1 MARLDNDTRLRP
13 RLGRTRS
20 RDHRSVLA
28 ATQIKR
34 AISRAG
40 ALARA
45 TGGPPP
51 TGARHLADLPA
62 KRGRGAAFV
71 RGRAASPRGWSQA
84 RPGARRVVVKAR
96 YVKMRAGSRAAAV
109 HLRYLQRDGVTREA
123 SPGQLYSA
131 TADRADGRA
140 FLDRSE
146 GDPRQFRLIVA
157 VEDGAEL
164 SDLRAFTRDLMRQV
178 ERDLG
183 TGLDWVAVDHF
194 NTTHPHTHIVIR
206 GIDEAGENLVI
217 AGAYLAHGIRERASE
232 LVTIELGPESTMERQ
247 AKLVREIDQ
256 ERLTRIDRALLRE
269 VGDAAGGVIHLHA
282 AVGEPRSAFDRQLRI
297 GRLQALERL
306 GLAEEIAT
314 GRWRMVPGMEETLRA
329 LGERGDIIKTMHQAL
344 TRRGAERGAEQFA
357 IHDLR
362 EPLAAP
368 ITGRLLG
375 RGLGGD
381 ELGDRVHLIV
391 DGLDGRVH
399 YVEVPAA
406 GADAANTPIG
416 AIVELG
422 AERGAPRAADRN
434 IADLAHQ
441 NAGVYRPADHLAT
454 ARADPGIA
462 DPDAYV
468 EAHVRR
474 LEALRRAGVVQRLD
488 ANHWRI
494 PADLEQRAAR
504 HDTGRSQTPGLRVL
518 SALDLEA
525 QVRSDG
531 ATWLDRQLVA
541 RDPVPVAHSGFG
553 LDVEAALEDRRQH
566 HLTHGDARRDADGG
580 VRYRRDLLATLER
593 RELARAGGELAAT
606 RAVPFRMPAPGET
619 IRGTYREVV
628 HFASG
633 RYALVENAQEF
644 TLVPWRPVI
653 ERSLGREVVGLVTDG
668 GISWQIGRDRGL
680 GV

>member
-1 MARLDNDTRLRP
+1 M
-13 RLGRTRS
+13 
-20 RDHRSVLA
+20 
-28 ATQIKR
+28 
-34 AISRAG
+34 
-40 ALARA
+40 
-45 TGGPPP
+45 
-51 TGARHLADLPA
+51 
-62 KRGRGAAFV
+62 
-71 RGRAASPRGWSQA
+71 
-84 RPGARRVVVKAR
+84 
-96 YVKMRAGSRAAAV
+96 
-109 HLRYLQRDGVTREA
+109 HLRYLQRDGVTREG

-131 TADRADGRA
+131 TADRAEGRA

-157 VEDGAEL
+157 AEDGAAL

-194 NTTHPHTHIVIR
+194 NTAHPHTHIVIR
-206 GIDEAGENLVI
+206 GVDEAEENLVI

-232 LVTIELGPESTMERQ
+232 LITIELGPESAKERQ

-269 VGDAAGGVIHLHA
+269 AGDAAAGVIDLRA
-282 AVGEPRSAFDRQLRI
+282 AAGEPRSDFDWQLRI
-297 GRLQALERL
+297 GRLQVLERL

-314 GRWRMVPGMEETLRA
+314 GRWRLASGMEETLRA
-329 LGERGDIIKTMHQAL
+329 LGERGDIIKTMHHAL
-344 TRRGAERGAEQFA
+344 TRHGAERGAEQFA

-362 EPLAAP
+362 EPLVAP

-406 GADAANTPIG
+406 GGGAASAPTG

-422 AERGAPRAADRN
+422 AERGGPRAADRN
-434 IADLAHQ
+434 IGHLSHA

-462 DPDAYV
+462 DPEAYV

-488 ANHWRI
+488 ADHWRV
-494 PADLEQRAAR
+494 PPDLEQLAAR
-504 HDTGRSQTPGLRVL
+504 HDTGCSPTPSLRVL

-525 QVRSDG
+525 QIRSDG

-541 RDPVPVAHSGFG
+541 RDPVQVAQGGFG
-553 LDVEAALEDRRQH
+553 LEAEAALEHRRQH
-566 HLTHGDARRDADGG
+566 HLTHGDARQDADGG
-580 VRYRRDLLATLER
+580 VRYRRNLLATLER
-593 RELARAGGELAAT
+593 RELERAGGELAAT
-606 RAVPFRMPAPGET
+606 RGVPFRMPAPGDA
-619 IRGTYREVV
+619 IRGTYREAVQL
-628 HFASG
+628 ASG

-653 ERSLGREVVGLVTDG
+653 ERSLGREVVGLVTEG
-668 GISWQIGRDRGL
+668 GISWQIGRNRGL
-680 GV
+680 GI

>member
-1 MARLDNDTRLRP
+1 M
-13 RLGRTRS
+13 
-20 RDHRSVLA
+20 LA

-40 ALARA
+40 ALARV

-62 KRGRGAAFV
+62 KRGRGAAFA

-84 RPGARRVVVKAR
+84 RHGARRVVVKAR

-109 HLRYLQRDGVTREA
+109 HLRYLQRDGVTREG
-123 SPGQLYSA
+123 SPGELYSA

-140 FLDRSE
+140 FLDRSG

-157 VEDGAEL
+157 AEDGAEL

-194 NTTHPHTHIVIR
+194 NTAHPHTHIVIR
-206 GIDEAGENLVI
+206 GVDEAGENLVI

-247 AKLVREIDQ
+247 AKLPREIDQ
-256 ERLTRIDRALLRE
+256 ERLTRIDQALLRE
-269 VGDAAGGVIHLHA
+269 AGEAVGGVIDLRT
-282 AVGEPRSAFDRQLRI
+282 AVGEPCSDFDWQLRI

-314 GRWRMVPGMEETLRA
+314 GRWRLVPGMEETLRA
-329 LGERGDIIKTMHQAL
+329 LGERGDIIKTMHRAL
-344 TRRGAERGAEQFA
+344 TRHRAERGAEQFA
-357 IHDLR
+357 IHDIR
-362 EPLAAP
+362 EPLAPP

-381 ELGDRVHLIV
+381 ELGDRVHLVV
-391 DGLDGRVH
+391 DGLDGQVH
-399 YVEVPAA
+399 YVELPAA
-406 GADAANTPIG
+406 SADVAHMPIG

-422 AERGAPRAADRN
+422 AERGATRAADRN

-441 NAGVYRPADHLAT
+441 TAGIYRPADHLAT
-454 ARADPGIA
+454 ALADLGIA

-488 ANHWRI
+488 ADHWRI

-504 HDTGRSQTPGLRVL
+504 HDTDRSQMASLRVL
-518 SALDLEA
+518 SALDLEG
-525 QVRSDG
+525 QITSDG
-531 ATWLDRQLVA
+531 ATWLDRQLLA
-541 RDPVPVAHSGFG
+541 RDPAPVAHNGFG
-553 LDVEAALEDRRQH
+553 LDVEAALEHRRQH
-566 HLTHGDARRDADGG
+566 HLTHRDALQVADGD

-593 RELARAGGELAAT
+593 RELARAGGELAAM
-606 RAVPFRMPAPGET
+606 RAVPFRLPAPGDT
-619 IRGTYREVV
+619 IRGTYREAVQL
-628 HFASG
+628 ASG

-653 ERSLGREVVGLVTDG
+653 ERSLGREVVGLVTHG

-680 GV
+680 GI

>member
-1 MARLDNDTRLRP
+1 M
-13 RLGRTRS
+13 
-20 RDHRSVLA
+20 LA

-40 ALARA
+40 APARPSVA
-45 TGGPPP
+45 TPPV
-51 TGARHLADLPA
+51 GARSLADLPA
-62 KRGRGAAFV
+62 KRGRGAAFA

-84 RPGARRVVVKAR
+84 QPGARRVVVKAR

-109 HLRYLQRDGVTREA
+109 HLRYLQRDGVTRDG

-131 TADRADGRA
+131 TADRADGST
-140 FLDRSE
+140 FLDRSG
-146 GDPRQFRLIVA
+146 GDPRQFRLIVVA
-157 VEDGAEL
+157 EDGAEL

-183 TGLDWVAVDHF
+183 SGLDWVAVDHF
-194 NTTHPHTHIVIR
+194 NTAHPHTHIIVR
-206 GIDEAGENLVI
+206 GVDEAGESLVI

-232 LVTIELGPESTMERQ
+232 LVTIELGPESAKERQ

-269 VGDAAGGVIHLHA
+269 AGEAAGGVIDLRTA
-282 AVGEPRSAFDRQLRI
+282 AGEPRSPFDRQLRI

-314 GRWRMVPGMEETLRA
+314 GRWRLVPGMEETLRA
-329 LGERGDIIKTMHQAL
+329 LGERGDIIKTMHRAL
-344 TRRGAERGAEQFA
+344 TRHGAERGAEQFA
-357 IHDLR
+357 IHDRR

-368 ITGRLLG
+368 TTGRLLA

-399 YVEVPAA
+399 YVELPAA
-406 GADAANTPIG
+406 GADTANTRIG
-416 AIVELG
+416 AIVALG

-434 IADLAHQ
+434 IADLAHR
-441 NAGVYRPADHLAT
+441 NAGIYRPADHLAT
-454 ARADPGIA
+454 ARADPGIG
-462 DPDAYV
+462 DPEAFI

-488 ANHWRI
+488 ADHWRV
-494 PADLEQRAAR
+494 PPDLEQRAAR
-504 HDTGRSQTPGLRVL
+504 HDTGHGQVASLRVL
-518 SALDLEA
+518 STLDLEA
-525 QVRSDG
+525 QIRSDG

-541 RDPVPVAHSGFG
+541 RDPVQIAQGGFG
-553 LDVEAALEDRRQH
+553 LEVAVALERRRQH
-566 HLTHGDARRDADGG
+566 HLSHGDARRGADGG
-580 VRYRRDLLATLER
+580 VQYHRDLLATLER
-593 RELARAGGELAAT
+593 RELARAGDELATT
-606 RAVPFRMPAPGET
+606 RAMPFRMPAPGDT
-619 IRGTYREVV
+619 IRGTYREAIQL
-628 HFASG
+628 ASG

-653 ERSLGREVVGLVTDG
+653 ERSLGREVVGLVTDS

>member
-1 MARLDNDTRLRP
+1 
-13 RLGRTRS
+13 
-20 RDHRSVLA
+20 
-28 ATQIKR
+28 
-34 AISRAG
+34 
-40 ALARA
+40 
-45 TGGPPP
+45 
-51 TGARHLADLPA
+51 
-62 KRGRGAAFV
+62 
-71 RGRAASPRGWSQA
+71 
-84 RPGARRVVVKAR
+84 
-96 YVKMRAGSRAAAV
+96 MRAGSRAAAV
-109 HLRYLQRDGVTREA
+109 HLRYLQRDGVTRDG

-131 TADRADGRA
+131 MADRADGRA

-157 VEDGAEL
+157 AEDGAEM

-194 NTTHPHTHIVIR
+194 NTAHPHSHIVIR
-206 GIDEAGENLVI
+206 GVDETGENLVI

-232 LVTIELGPESTMERQ
+232 LVTIELGPETTMERQ

-269 VGDAAGGVIHLHA
+269 AGEAAGGVIDLRT
-282 AVGEPRSAFDRQLRI
+282 AVGEPLPNFDRQLRI

-306 GLAEEIAT
+306 GLAEQIAT
-314 GRWRMVPGMEETLRA
+314 GRWRLVPGMEETLRA
-329 LGERGDIIKTMHQAL
+329 LGERGDIIKTMHRAL
-344 TRRGAERGAEQFA
+344 THQGVERGAEQFA

-362 EPLAAP
+362 EPLATP

-434 IADLAHQ
+434 ITDLAHQ

-504 HDTGRSQTPGLRVL
+504 HDTGRGQTPGLRVL

-580 VRYRRDLLATLER
+580 VRYHRDLLATLAR

-619 IRGTYREVV
+619 IRGTHREAVQL
-628 HFASG
+628 ASG

>member
-1 MARLDNDTRLRP
+1 M
-13 RLGRTRS
+13 
-20 RDHRSVLA
+20 
-28 ATQIKR
+28 
-34 AISRAG
+34 
-40 ALARA
+40 
-45 TGGPPP
+45 
-51 TGARHLADLPA
+51 
-62 KRGRGAAFV
+62 
-71 RGRAASPRGWSQA
+71 
-84 RPGARRVVVKAR
+84 VKAR
-96 YVKMRAGSRAAAV
+96 YVKMRASSRAAAV
-109 HLRYLQRDGVTREA
+109 HLRYLQRDGVTRDG

-157 VEDGAEL
+157 AEDGAEL

-194 NTTHPHTHIVIR
+194 NTAHPHTHIVIR
-206 GIDEAGENLVI
+206 GVDDAGENLVI

-232 LVTIELGPESTMERQ
+232 LVTIELGPESTTERQ
-247 AKLVREIDQ
+247 AKLAREVDQ
-256 ERLTRIDRALLRE
+256 ERLTRIYRALLRE
-269 VGDAAGGVIHLHA
+269 AGEAVGGVIDLRT
-282 AVGEPRSAFDRQLRI
+282 AVGEPRSGFDRQLRI

-314 GRWRMVPGMEETLRA
+314 GRWRLVPGMEETLRA
-329 LGERGDIIKTMHQAL
+329 LGERGDIIKTMHRAL
-344 TRRGAERGAEQFA
+344 SCHGTERGAEQFA

-399 YVEVPAA
+399 YVELPAA

-416 AIVELG
+416 AIVALG

-434 IADLAHQ
+434 IADVAHR
-441 NAGVYRPADHLAT
+441 NAGIYRPADYLAT

-462 DPDAYV
+462 DPEAYV
-468 EAHVRR
+468 AAHVRR
-474 LEALRRAGVVQRLD
+474 LEALRRTGMVQRLD
-488 ANHWRI
+488 ADHWRV
-494 PADLEQRAAR
+494 PPDLEQRAAR
-504 HDTGRSQTPGLRVL
+504 HDTGRGQTPSVRVL
-518 SALDLEA
+518 SVLDLEA
-525 QVRSDG
+525 QIRSDG
-531 ATWLDRQLVA
+531 ATWLDRQLLA
-541 RDPVPVAHSGFG
+541 RDPVTVVRSGFG
-553 LDVEAALEDRRQH
+553 LEAEAALEHRRQH
-566 HLTHGDARRDADGG
+566 HLSHGDARRGADGG
-580 VRYRRDLLATLER
+580 LRYHRDLLGTLER
-593 RELARAGGELAAT
+593 RELAHAGGELAAT
-606 RAVPFRMPAPGET
+606 RAVPFRMPVPGET
-619 IRGTYREVV
+619 IRGTYREAVQL
-628 HFASG
+628 ASG

-644 TLVPWRPVI
+644 TLAPWRPVI

-680 GV
+680 GI

>member
-1 MARLDNDTRLRP
+1 M
-13 RLGRTRS
+13 
-20 RDHRSVLA
+20 
-28 ATQIKR
+28 
-34 AISRAG
+34 
-40 ALARA
+40 
-45 TGGPPP
+45 
-51 TGARHLADLPA
+51 
-62 KRGRGAAFV
+62 
-71 RGRAASPRGWSQA
+71 
-84 RPGARRVVVKAR
+84 VKAR

-109 HLRYLQRDGVTREA
+109 HLRYLQRDGVTREG

-131 TADRADGRA
+131 AADRADGRA

-157 VEDGAEL
+157 AEDGAEM

-183 TGLDWVAVDHF
+183 TALDWVAVDHF
-194 NTTHPHTHIVIR
+194 NTAHPHTHIVIR
-206 GIDEAGENLVI
+206 GVDEAGESLVI

-232 LVTIELGPESTMERQ
+232 LVTVELGPESTMERQ
-247 AKLVREIDQ
+247 AKLAREIDQ

-269 VGDAAGGVIHLHA
+269 AGEAVGGVIDLRT
-282 AVGEPRSAFDRQLRI
+282 AVGEPRSDFDWQLRI

-306 GLAEEIAT
+306 GLTEEIAA
-314 GRWRMVPGMEETLRA
+314 GRWRLVPGMEETLRA
-329 LGERGDIIKTMHQAL
+329 LGERGDIIKTMHHAL
-344 TRRGAERGAEQFA
+344 TRHGAERGAGQFA

-399 YVEVPAA
+399 YVELPTA

-422 AERGAPRAADRN
+422 AERGALRAADRN
-434 IADLAHQ
+434 IADLAHE
-441 NAGVYRPADHLAT
+441 NAGMYRPADHLAV
-454 ARADPGIA
+454 ARADSGIA
-462 DPDAYV
+462 DPEAYV

-488 ANHWRI
+488 ADHWRV
-494 PADLEQRAAR
+494 PADLDQRAGR
-504 HDTGRSQTPGLRVL
+504 HDTSRSQTPSLRVL
-518 SALDLEA
+518 SVLDLEA
-525 QVRSDG
+525 QIRSDG

-541 RDPVPVAHSGFG
+541 RDPVQVAQGGFG
-553 LDVEAALEDRRQH
+553 LEVVVALERRRQH
-566 HLTHGDARRDADGG
+566 HLSHGDARRGAEGG
-580 VRYRRDLLATLER
+580 VRYHRDLLATLER

-619 IRGTYREVV
+619 IRGTYREAVQ
-628 HFASG
+628 FASG

>member
-1 MARLDNDTRLRP
+1 M
-13 RLGRTRS
+13 
-20 RDHRSVLA
+20 LA

-34 AISRAG
+34 VISRAG
-40 ALARA
+40 ALARV
-45 TGGPPP
+45 TSGPPP

-62 KRGRGAAFV
+62 KRSRGAAFA
-71 RGRAASPRGWSQA
+71 RGRAASQQDWSQA
-84 RPGARRVVVKAR
+84 QPGARRVVVKAR
-96 YVKMRAGSRAAAV
+96 YVPMRAGSRAAAV
-109 HLRYLQRDGVTREA
+109 HLRYLQRDGVTREG

-131 TADRADGRA
+131 TADRADGST
-140 FLDRSE
+140 FLDRSG

-157 VEDGAEL
+157 AEDGGEL

-183 TGLDWVAVDHF
+183 TSLDWVAVDHF
-194 NTTHPHTHIVIR
+194 NTAHPHTHIVIR
-206 GIDEAGENLVI
+206 GVDEAGENLVI
-217 AGAYLAHGIRERASE
+217 AGAYLAHGIRERVSE
-232 LVTIELGPESTMERQ
+232 LATIELGPESAVERR
-247 AKLVREIDQ
+247 AKLVCEIDQ

-269 VGDAAGGVIHLHA
+269 AGEAAGGVIDLRA
-282 AVGEPRSAFDRQLRI
+282 AAGEPRSDVDRQLRI

-314 GRWRMVPGMEETLRA
+314 GRWHLVPGMEQTLRD
-329 LGERGDIIKTMHQAL
+329 LGERGDIIKTMHRAL
-344 TRRGAERGAEQFA
+344 TRHGAERGIEQFA
-357 IHDLR
+357 VHDLR

-375 RGLGGD
+375 HGLGGD

-399 YVEVPAA
+399 YVELPAA
-406 GADAANTPIG
+406 GTDIAHTSIG
-416 AIVELG
+416 AIVELA

-434 IADLAHQ
+434 IVDLAHQ
-441 NAGVYRPADHLAT
+441 NDGIYRPVDHLAT

-474 LEALRRAGVVQRLD
+474 LEALRRTGMVQRLD
-488 ANHWRI
+488 ADHWRI

-504 HDTGRSQTPGLRVL
+504 HDTGRSQMPSLRVL

-525 QVRSDG
+525 QIRSDG
-531 ATWLDRQLVA
+531 ATWLDRQLVV
-541 RDPVPVAHSGFG
+541 RDPVQVAQGGFG
-553 LDVEAALEDRRQH
+553 LEVEVALKRRRQH
-566 HLTHGDARRDADGG
+566 HLTHGDARREADGG

-606 RAVPFRMPAPGET
+606 PAVPFRMPAPGET
-619 IRGTYREVV
+619 IRGTYREAVQL
-628 HFASG
+628 ASG
-633 RYALVENAQEF
+633 RYALVESAKDF

-653 ERSLGREVVGLVTDG
+653 ERSLGREVLGLVTDG
-668 GISWQIGRDRGL
+668 GISWQIGRDRGVSL
-680 GV
+680 

>member
-1 MARLDNDTRLRP
+1 
-13 RLGRTRS
+13 
-20 RDHRSVLA
+20 VLA

-40 ALARA
+40 AIARSSVA
-45 TGGPPP
+45 APPV
-51 TGARHLADLPA
+51 GARSLADLPA
-62 KRGRGAAFV
+62 KRGRGAAFA

-84 RPGARRVVVKAR
+84 QPGARRVVVKAR

-109 HLRYLQRDGVTREA
+109 HLRYLQRDGVTREG

-131 TADRADGRA
+131 TADRADGST
-140 FLDRSE
+140 FLDRSA

-157 VEDGAEL
+157 AEDGAEL

-194 NTTHPHTHIVIR
+194 NTAHSHTHIVIR
-206 GIDEAGENLVI
+206 GVDEAGENLVI

-247 AKLVREIDQ
+247 AKLLREIDQ

-269 VGDAAGGVIHLHA
+269 AGEAMGGVIDLRTA
-282 AVGEPRSAFDRQLRI
+282 AGEPGSDFDRQLRI

-306 GLAEEIAT
+306 ELAEEIAT
-314 GRWRMVPGMEETLRA
+314 GRWHLVPGMEQTLRT
-329 LGERGDIIKTMHQAL
+329 LGERGDIIKTMHHAL
-344 TRRGAERGAEQFA
+344 TRHGAERGAEQFA

-375 RGLGGD
+375 RGLGGG

-399 YVEVPAA
+399 YVERPAA
-406 GADAANTPIG
+406 GADAASTPIG
-416 AIVELG
+416 AIVEIA

-434 IADLAHQ
+434 IAELAHR
-441 NAGVYRPADHLAT
+441 NDGIYRPADHLAT
-454 ARADPGIA
+454 ARADLGIA
-462 DPDAYV
+462 DPEAYV

-474 LEALRRAGVVQRLD
+474 LEALRRAGMVQRLD
-488 ANHWRI
+488 ADHWRI
-494 PADLEQRAAR
+494 PADFEQRAAR
-504 HDTGRSQTPGLRVL
+504 HDTGRNQTPSLRVL

-525 QVRSDG
+525 QIRSDG
-531 ATWLDRQLVA
+531 ATWLDRRLLA
-541 RDPVPVAHSGFG
+541 RDPVPIAQSGFG
-553 LDVEAALEDRRQH
+553 LAVEAALERRRQH
-566 HLTHGDARRDADGG
+566 HLTQGDARRDADGG

-606 RAVPFRMPAPGET
+606 RGVPFRMPAPGET
-619 IRGTYREVV
+619 LRGTYREAIQL
-628 HFASG
+628 ASG

-653 ERSLGREVVGLVTDG
+653 ERNLGREVVGLVTDG

-680 GV
+680 GI

>member
-1 MARLDNDTRLRP
+1 
-13 RLGRTRS
+13 
-20 RDHRSVLA
+20 
-28 ATQIKR
+28 
-34 AISRAG
+34 
-40 ALARA
+40 
-45 TGGPPP
+45 
-51 TGARHLADLPA
+51 
-62 KRGRGAAFV
+62 
-71 RGRAASPRGWSQA
+71 
-84 RPGARRVVVKAR
+84 
-96 YVKMRAGSRAAAV
+96 MRAGSRAAAV
-109 HLRYLQRDGVTREA
+109 HLRYLQRDGVTREG
-123 SPGQLYSA
+123 SPGELYSA
-131 TADRADGRA
+131 TADRADGRV

-157 VEDGAEL
+157 AEDGAEL

-194 NTTHPHTHIVIR
+194 NTAHRHTHIVIR
-206 GIDEAGENLVI
+206 GVDEAGENLVI

-269 VGDAAGGVIHLHA
+269 ADDAAGGVIDLHA
-282 AVGEPRSAFDRQLRI
+282 AAGEPLPNFDRQLRI

-306 GLAEEIAT
+306 GLAEEIAA
-314 GRWRMVPGMEETLRA
+314 GRWRLVPGMEQTLRA
-329 LGERGDIIKTMHQAL
+329 LGERGDIIKTMHHAL
-344 TRRGAERGAEQFA
+344 TRHGAERGAEQFA
-357 IHDLR
+357 IHDPR

-391 DGLDGRVH
+391 DGTDGWVH

-406 GADAANTPIG
+406 AAVTANTPIG
-416 AIVELG
+416 AIVELA
-422 AERGAPRAADRN
+422 AERGAPGAADRN

-441 NAGVYRPADHLAT
+441 TAGIYRPADHLAT

-462 DPDAYV
+462 DPEAYV

-488 ANHWRI
+488 ADHWRI
-494 PADLEQRAAR
+494 PAGLEQRAAR
-504 HDTGRSQTPGLRVL
+504 QDTGRSQTPSLRVL

-525 QVRSDG
+525 QIRSDG
-531 ATWLDRQLVA
+531 ATWLDRQLLA
-541 RDPVPVAHSGFG
+541 RDPAPVTKGGFG
-553 LDVEAALEDRRQH
+553 LAVEAALEHRRQH
-566 HLTHGDARRDADGG
+566 HLAHGDARRDADGG
-580 VRYRRDLLATLER
+580 VHYRRDLLATLER

-606 RAVPFRMPAPGET
+606 HAVPFRMPAPGDT
-619 IRGTYREVV
+619 IRGTYREAVRL
-628 HFASG
+628 ASG
-633 RYALVENAQEF
+633 RYALVENVQEF

-680 GV
+680 GI

>member
-1 MARLDNDTRLRP
+1 
-13 RLGRTRS
+13 
-20 RDHRSVLA
+20 
-28 ATQIKR
+28 
-34 AISRAG
+34 
-40 ALARA
+40 
-45 TGGPPP
+45 
-51 TGARHLADLPA
+51 
-62 KRGRGAAFV
+62 
-71 RGRAASPRGWSQA
+71 
-84 RPGARRVVVKAR
+84 
-96 YVKMRAGSRAAAV
+96 MRAGSRAAAV
-109 HLRYLQRDGVTREA
+109 HLRYLQRDGVTREG
-123 SPGQLYSA
+123 SPGELYSA

-157 VEDGAEL
+157 AEDGAEL
-164 SDLRAFTRDLMRQV
+164 SDLRAFTRDLMRQI

-194 NTTHPHTHIVIR
+194 NTAHPHSHIVIR
-206 GIDEAGENLVI
+206 GVDEAGENLVI

-269 VGDAAGGVIHLHA
+269 ARDAAGGVIDLRA
-282 AVGEPRSAFDRQLRI
+282 ATGEPRSDFDWQLRI
-297 GRLQALERL
+297 GRLQVLERL

-314 GRWRMVPGMEETLRA
+314 GRWRLVLGMEKTLRA
-329 LGERGDIIKTMHQAL
+329 LGERGDIIKTMHHAL
-344 TRRGAERGAEQFA
+344 TRHGAERGAEQFA

-362 EPLAAP
+362 ESLAAP
-368 ITGRLLG
+368 ITGRLLE
-375 RGLGGD
+375 RGLAGD

-399 YVEVPAA
+399 YVELPAA
-406 GADAANTPIG
+406 GADAARTPIG
-416 AIVELG
+416 AIVEVSP
-422 AERGAPRAADRN
+422 ERGALRAADRN

-441 NAGVYRPADHLAT
+441 NDGIYRPADHLAT

-462 DPDAYV
+462 DSEAYV

-488 ANHWRI
+488 ADHWRI
-494 PADLEQRAAR
+494 PADLEQLAAR
-504 HDTGRSQTPGLRVL
+504 HDTGRSQMPSLRVL

-525 QVRSDG
+525 QIRSDG
-531 ATWLDRQLVA
+531 ATWLDRQLLA
-541 RDPVPVAHSGFG
+541 RDPVTVVQSGFG
-553 LDVEAALEDRRQH
+553 LAVEAALEHRRQH
-566 HLTHGDARRDADGG
+566 HLTHGDAHRNADGG

-593 RELARAGGELAAT
+593 REIARAGGELAAT
-606 RAVPFRMPAPGET
+606 RAVPFRMPAPGEA
-619 IRGTYREVV
+619 IRGFYREAVQL
-628 HFASG
+628 ASG

-653 ERSLGREVVGLVTDG
+653 ERNLGREVVGLVTDG
-668 GISWQIGRDRGL
+668 GISWQLGRGRGL
-680 GV
+680 DV

>member
-1 MARLDNDTRLRP
+1 M
-13 RLGRTRS
+13 
-20 RDHRSVLA
+20 
-28 ATQIKR
+28 
-34 AISRAG
+34 
-40 ALARA
+40 
-45 TGGPPP
+45 
-51 TGARHLADLPA
+51 
-62 KRGRGAAFV
+62 
-71 RGRAASPRGWSQA
+71 
-84 RPGARRVVVKAR
+84 
-96 YVKMRAGSRAAAV
+96 KMRAGSRAAAV
-109 HLRYLQRDGVTREA
+109 HLRYLQRDGVTREG

-140 FLDRSE
+140 FLDRSG

-157 VEDGAEL
+157 AEDGAEL
-164 SDLRAFTRDLMRQV
+164 SDLRAFTCDLMRQV

-194 NTTHPHTHIVIR
+194 NTAHPHTHIVIR
-206 GIDEAGENLVI
+206 GVDETGENLVI

-232 LVTIELGPESTMERQ
+232 LVTIELGPESTVERQ
-247 AKLVREIDQ
+247 GKLVREIDQ

-269 VGDAAGGVIHLHA
+269 VGEAVGGVIDLRTV
-282 AVGEPRSAFDRQLRI
+282 VGEPRSDFDWQLRI

-314 GRWRMVPGMEETLRA
+314 GRWRLVPGMEETLRA
-329 LGERGDIIKTMHQAL
+329 LGERGDIIKTMHHAL
-344 TRRGAERGAEQFA
+344 IRHDAERGAEQFA

-375 RGLGGD
+375 RGLAGD

-399 YVEVPAA
+399 YVELPAA
-406 GADAANTPIG
+406 GADAANPPIG

-434 IADLAHQ
+434 IADLAHRT
-441 NAGVYRPADHLAT
+441 AGIYRPADHLAT

-462 DPDAYV
+462 DPEAYV

-474 LEALRRAGVVQRLD
+474 LETLRRAGVVQRLD
-488 ANHWRI
+488 ADHWRV
-494 PADLEQRAAR
+494 PADLDQRADR
-504 HDTGRSQTPGLRVL
+504 HDTSRSQTPSLRVL
-518 SALDLEA
+518 SVLDLEA
-525 QVRSDG
+525 QIRSDG

-541 RDPVPVAHSGFG
+541 RDPVQVAQGGFG
-553 LDVEAALEDRRQH
+553 LEVEAAQEHRRQH

-580 VRYRRDLLATLER
+580 VRYRRDLLATLEG

-619 IRGTYREVV
+619 IRGTYREAVQL
-628 HFASG
+628 ASG

-668 GISWQIGRDRGL
+668 GISWQIGHDRGL
-680 GV
+680 SV

>member
-1 MARLDNDTRLRP
+1 M
-13 RLGRTRS
+13 
-20 RDHRSVLA
+20 LA

-40 ALARA
+40 ALARV
-45 TGGPPP
+45 TEGPAP

-62 KRGRGAAFV
+62 KRGRGAAFA

-84 RPGARRVVVKAR
+84 QPGARRVVVKAR
-96 YVKMRAGSRAAAV
+96 YVRMRAGSRAAAV
-109 HLRYLQRDGVTREA
+109 HLRYLQRDGVTRDG

-140 FLDRSE
+140 FLDHSE

-157 VEDGAEL
+157 AEDGAEM
-164 SDLRAFTRDLMRQV
+164 SDLRAFTCDLMRQV

-194 NTTHPHTHIVIR
+194 NTAHPHTHIVIR
-206 GIDEAGENLVI
+206 GVDEAGENLVI

-247 AKLVREIDQ
+247 TKLVREIDQ
-256 ERLTRIDRALLRE
+256 EWLTRIDRALLRE
-269 VGDAAGGVIHLHA
+269 TSDAAGGVIDLRA
-282 AVGEPRSAFDRQLRI
+282 DGEPRSDFDRQLRI

-306 GLAEEIAT
+306 GLADEIET
-314 GRWRMVPGMEETLRA
+314 GRWRLAPGMEQTLRD
-329 LGERGDIIKTMHQAL
+329 LGERGDIIKTMHRAL
-344 TRRGAERGAEQFA
+344 TRHGAERGAEQFA

-399 YVEVPAA
+399 YVELPAA
-406 GADAANTPIG
+406 GADAANPPIG

-434 IADLAHQ
+434 IADLAHRT
-441 NAGVYRPADHLAT
+441 AGIYRPADHLAT
-454 ARADPGIA
+454 TRADPSIG
-462 DPDAYV
+462 DPEAYV

-488 ANHWRI
+488 ADHWRI

-504 HDTGRSQTPGLRVL
+504 HDAGRSQMSSLRVL

-525 QVRSDG
+525 QIRSDG
-531 ATWLDRQLVA
+531 ATWLDRQLLA
-541 RDPVPVAHSGFG
+541 RDPVPVAQGGFG
-553 LDVEAALEDRRQH
+553 LEVEAAQEHRRQH

-580 VRYRRDLLATLER
+580 VRYRRDLLATLEG

-606 RAVPFRMPAPGET
+606 RAVPFRMPAPGDT
-619 IRGTYREVV
+619 IRGTYREAIQL
-628 HFASG
+628 ASG

-653 ERSLGREVVGLVTDG
+653 ERSVGREVVGLITDG
-668 GISWQIGRDRGL
+668 GISWQVGRDRGL
-680 GV
+680 GI

>member
-1 MARLDNDTRLRP
+1 M
-13 RLGRTRS
+13 
-20 RDHRSVLA
+20 
-28 ATQIKR
+28 I
-34 AISRAG
+34 
-40 ALARA
+40 
-45 TGGPPP
+45 
-51 TGARHLADLPA
+51 
-62 KRGRGAAFV
+62 
-71 RGRAASPRGWSQA
+71 
-84 RPGARRVVVKAR
+84 KAR
-96 YVKMRAGSRAAAV
+96 YVKLRARSRAAAV
-109 HLRYLQRDGVTREA
+109 HLRYLQRDGVTRED
-123 SPGQLYSA
+123 SPGELYSA
-131 TADRADGRA
+131 TADWADGRA

-157 VEDGAEL
+157 AEDGAQL

-194 NTTHPHTHIVIR
+194 NTAHPHTHIVIR
-206 GIDEAGENLVI
+206 GVDEAEENLVI

-247 AKLVREIDQ
+247 AKLAREIDQ
-256 ERLTRIDRALLRE
+256 ERLTRIDRPLLRE
-269 VGDAAGGVIHLHA
+269 AGEAVGGVIDLRT
-282 AVGEPRSAFDRQLRI
+282 AVGEPRSDFDWQLRI

-314 GRWRMVPGMEETLRA
+314 GRWRLVPGMEETLRA

-344 TRRGAERGAEQFA
+344 TRHGAERGAEQFA

-406 GADAANTPIG
+406 GADAANTPLG
-416 AIVELG
+416 AIVELA
-422 AERGAPRAADRN
+422 AERGALRAADRN

-441 NAGVYRPADHLAT
+441 NDGIYRPTDHTAT

-462 DPDAYV
+462 DPEAFI

-474 LEALRRAGVVQRLD
+474 LEALRRAGAVQRLD
-488 ANHWRI
+488 ADHWRV

-504 HDTGRSQTPGLRVL
+504 HDTGRSQTPSLRVL

-525 QVRSDG
+525 QIRSDG
-531 ATWLDRQLVA
+531 ATWLDRQLLA
-541 RDPVPVAHSGFG
+541 RDPVLVLHNGFG
-553 LDVEAALEDRRQH
+553 LEVKAALEHRRQH
-566 HLTHGDARRDADGG
+566 HLTEGDAHRDADGG
-580 VRYRRDLLATLER
+580 VRYRRNLLATLER

-606 RAVPFRMPAPGET
+606 RAVPFRMPAPGDT
-619 IRGTYREVV
+619 IRGTYREAIQL
-628 HFASG
+628 ASG

-653 ERSLGREVVGLVTDG
+653 ERNLGREVVGLVTDG

-680 GV
+680 GI

>member
-1 MARLDNDTRLRP
+1 M
-13 RLGRTRS
+13 
-20 RDHRSVLA
+20 LA

-40 ALARA
+40 AIARSFA
-45 TGGPPP
+45 GGPPA
-51 TGARHLADLPA
+51 GARGLVDLPA
-62 KRGRGAAFV
+62 KRGRGAAFA
-71 RGRAASPRGWSQA
+71 RGWAASPRGWSQA
-84 RPGARRVVVKAR
+84 QPGARRVVVKAR

-109 HLRYLQRDGVTREA
+109 HLRYLQRDGVTREG
-123 SPGQLYSA
+123 SPDRLYSA
-131 TADRADGRA
+131 TADRADGST
-140 FLDRSE
+140 FVDRSE

-157 VEDGAEL
+157 AEDGAEL

-194 NTTHPHTHIVIR
+194 NTAHPHTHIVIR
-206 GIDEAGENLVI
+206 GVNEAGESLVI

-232 LVTIELGPESTMERQ
+232 LVTLELGPESAKERQ
-247 AKLVREIDQ
+247 TKLVREIDQ

-269 VGDAAGGVIHLHA
+269 AGEAVGGVIDLRT
-282 AVGEPRSAFDRQLRI
+282 AVGDPRSDFDWQLRI

-314 GRWRMVPGMEETLRA
+314 SRWRLVPGMEQTLRA
-329 LGERGDIIKTMHQAL
+329 LGERGDIIKTMHHAL
-344 TRRGAERGAEQFA
+344 TRHGAERGAEQFA
-357 IHDLR
+357 IHDFR

-391 DGLDGRVH
+391 DGVDGRVH

-406 GADAANTPIG
+406 GADTANTPLG

-422 AERGAPRAADRN
+422 AERGAPHAADRN
-434 IADLAHQ
+434 IAGLAHRT
-441 NAGVYRPADHLAT
+441 AGIYRPADHFAT

-462 DPDAYV
+462 DPEAYV

-488 ANHWRI
+488 ADHWRI

-504 HDTGRSQTPGLRVL
+504 HDTGRSQMPSLRVL

-525 QVRSDG
+525 QICSDG

-541 RDPVPVAHSGFG
+541 RDPVPLAQGGFG
-553 LDVEAALEDRRQH
+553 LAVEAALEHRRQH
-566 HLTHGDARRDADGG
+566 HLAHGDARRDAGGG

-593 RELARAGGELAAT
+593 RELARAGGELAAA

-619 IRGTYREVV
+619 IRGTYREAIQL
-628 HFASG
+628 ASG

-668 GISWQIGRDRGL
+668 GIAWQIGRDRGL

>member
-1 MARLDNDTRLRP
+1 
-13 RLGRTRS
+13 
-20 RDHRSVLA
+20 
-28 ATQIKR
+28 
-34 AISRAG
+34 
-40 ALARA
+40 
-45 TGGPPP
+45 
-51 TGARHLADLPA
+51 
-62 KRGRGAAFV
+62 
-71 RGRAASPRGWSQA
+71 
-84 RPGARRVVVKAR
+84 VVKAR

-109 HLRYLQRDGVTREA
+109 HLRYLQRDGVTRDG

-131 TADRADGRA
+131 TADRADGST
-140 FLDRSE
+140 FLDRSG
-146 GDPRQFRLIVA
+146 GDPRQFRLIVVA
-157 VEDGAEL
+157 EDGAEL

-183 TGLDWVAVDHF
+183 SGLDWVAVDHF
-194 NTTHPHTHIVIR
+194 NTAHPHTHIIVR
-206 GIDEAGENLVI
+206 GVDEAGESLVI

-232 LVTIELGPESTMERQ
+232 LVTIELGPESAKERQ

-269 VGDAAGGVIHLHA
+269 AGEAVGGVIDLRT

-306 GLAEEIAT
+306 GLANEIAT
-314 GRWRMVPGMEETLRA
+314 GRWRLVPRMEETLRA
-329 LGERGDIIKTMHQAL
+329 LGERGDIIKTMHHAL
-344 TRRGAERGAEQFA
+344 TRHGAERGAEQFA

-399 YVEVPAA
+399 YVELPAA
-406 GADAANTPIG
+406 GADTANTPIG
-416 AIVELG
+416 AIVELA

-441 NAGVYRPADHLAT
+441 NAGIYRPADHLAT

-462 DPDAYV
+462 DPNAYV

-488 ANHWRI
+488 ADHWHI
-494 PADLEQRAAR
+494 PPDLEQQAAR
-504 HDTGRSQTPGLRVL
+504 HDTGHGQVASLRVL
-518 SALDLEA
+518 STLDLEA
-525 QVRSDG
+525 QIRSDG

-541 RDPVPVAHSGFG
+541 RDPVQIAQGGFG
-553 LDVEAALEDRRQH
+553 LEVAVALERRRQH
-566 HLTHGDARRDADGG
+566 HLSHGDARRGADGG
-580 VRYRRDLLATLER
+580 VQYHRDLLATLER
-593 RELARAGGELAAT
+593 RELARAGDELATT
-606 RAVPFRMPAPGET
+606 RAMPFRMPAPGDT
-619 IRGTYREVV
+619 IRGTYREAIQL
-628 HFASG
+628 ASG

-653 ERSLGREVVGLVTDG
+653 ERSLGREVVGLVTDS
-668 GISWQIGRDRGL
+668 GISWQIGRDREL

>member
-1 MARLDNDTRLRP
+1 M
-13 RLGRTRS
+13 
-20 RDHRSVLA
+20 
-28 ATQIKR
+28 
-34 AISRAG
+34 
-40 ALARA
+40 
-45 TGGPPP
+45 
-51 TGARHLADLPA
+51 
-62 KRGRGAAFV
+62 
-71 RGRAASPRGWSQA
+71 RAA
-84 RPGARRVVVKAR
+84 
-96 YVKMRAGSRAAAV
+96 SRAAAV
-109 HLRYLQRDGVTREA
+109 HLRYLQRDGVTREG

-157 VEDGAEL
+157 AEDGAEL

-194 NTTHPHTHIVIR
+194 NTAHPHTHIVIR
-206 GIDEAGENLVI
+206 GVDEAGENLVI

-247 AKLVREIDQ
+247 VKLVREIDQ
-256 ERLTRIDRALLRE
+256 KRLTRIDRALLRE
-269 VGDAAGGVIHLHA
+269 AGEAVGGVIDLRTV
-282 AVGEPRSAFDRQLRI
+282 VGEPRSDFDWQLRI

-306 GLAEEIAT
+306 ELAEEIAT
-314 GRWRMVPGMEETLRA
+314 GRWRLVPGMEETLRA
-329 LGERGDIIKTMHQAL
+329 LGERGDIIKTMHHAL
-344 TRRGAERGAEQFA
+344 TRHGAERGAEQFA

-406 GADAANTPIG
+406 GADATNPPIG

-434 IADLAHQ
+434 IADLAHRT
-441 NAGVYRPADHLAT
+441 AGIYRPADHLAT

-462 DPDAYV
+462 DAEAYV

-474 LEALRRAGVVQRLD
+474 LEALRRADVVQRLD
-488 ANHWRI
+488 ADHWRV
-494 PADLEQRAAR
+494 PPDLEQRAAR
-504 HDTGRSQTPGLRVL
+504 HDTGRSQTPRVRVL

-525 QVRSDG
+525 QIRSDG
-531 ATWLDRQLVA
+531 ATWLDRQLLA
-541 RDPVPVAHSGFG
+541 RDPVPLAQGAFG
-553 LDVEAALEDRRQH
+553 LEVEVALERRRQH
-566 HLTHGDARRDADGG
+566 HLSHGDARRGADGG
-580 VRYRRDLLATLER
+580 VRYHRDLLATLER

-606 RAVPFRMPAPGET
+606 RAVPFRMPAPGDT
-619 IRGTYREVV
+619 IRGTYREAIQL
-628 HFASG
+628 ASG

-653 ERSLGREVVGLVTDG
+653 ERTVARDVVGVVTDG
-668 GISWQIGRDRGL
+668 GISWQIGRDRGF
-680 GV
+680 GI

>member
-1 MARLDNDTRLRP
+1 M
-13 RLGRTRS
+13 
-20 RDHRSVLA
+20 LA

-45 TGGPPP
+45 TGGQPP

-62 KRGRGAAFV
+62 KRGRGAAFA
-71 RGRAASPRGWSQA
+71 RGRAASPRGWLQA

-109 HLRYLQRDGVTREA
+109 HLRYLQRDGVTREG
-123 SPGQLYSA
+123 SPGALYSA

-157 VEDGAEL
+157 AEDGTEL

-194 NTTHPHTHIVIR
+194 NTAHPHTHIVIR
-206 GIDEAGENLVI
+206 GVDEAGENLVI

-232 LVTIELGPESTMERQ
+232 LVTIELGPESTMERRT
-247 AKLVREIDQ
+247 KLVREIDQ

-269 VGDAAGGVIHLHA
+269 TGDAAGGVIDLRA
-282 AVGEPRSAFDRQLRI
+282 DGEPRSDFDRQLRI
-297 GRLQALERL
+297 GRLQGLERL
-306 GLAEEIAT
+306 GLAEQIAT
-314 GRWRMVPGMEETLRA
+314 SRWRLAPGMEETLRA
-329 LGERGDIIKTMHQAL
+329 LGEREDIIKTMHRAL
-344 TRRGAERGAEQFA
+344 THQGAERGAEQFA

-362 EPLAAP
+362 VPLAAP

-375 RGLGGD
+375 RGLGSD

-399 YVEVPAA
+399 YVEIPAA
-406 GADAANTPIG
+406 SADAASTPIG
-416 AIVELG
+416 AIVALA
-422 AERGAPRAADRN
+422 AEREALRAADRN
-434 IADLAHQ
+434 IADLAHP
-441 NAGVYRPADHLAT
+441 NDGIYRPADQVAT
-454 ARADPGIA
+454 ARADPSIT
-462 DPDAYV
+462 DPEAYV

-488 ANHWRI
+488 ADHWCI

-504 HDTGRSQTPGLRVL
+504 HDTGRNQTPSLRVL

-525 QVRSDG
+525 QIRSDG

-541 RDPVPVAHSGFG
+541 RDPVQVAQGGFG
-553 LDVEAALEDRRQH
+553 LEVEVALERRRQH
-566 HLTHGDARRDADGG
+566 HFSHGDARRGADGG
-580 VRYRRDLLATLER
+580 ERYHRDLLATLER
-593 RELARAGGELAAT
+593 RELGRAGGELATT
-606 RAVPFRMPAPGET
+606 RAVPFRMPAPGDT
-619 IRGTYREVV
+619 IRGTYREAIQL
-628 HFASG
+628 ASG

-653 ERSLGREVVGLVTDG
+653 ERSLGREVVGLVTNG
-668 GISWQIGRDRGL
+668 GISWQVGRDRGL
-680 GV
+680 GI

>member
-1 MARLDNDTRLRP
+1 M
-13 RLGRTRS
+13 
-20 RDHRSVLA
+20 LA

-40 ALARA
+40 ALARV

-51 TGARHLADLPA
+51 TGARSLADLPA
-62 KRGRGAAFV
+62 KRGRGAAFA

-84 RPGARRVVVKAR
+84 QPGARRIVVKAR
-96 YVKMRAGSRAAAV
+96 YVRMRAGSRAATV
-109 HLRYLQRDGVTREA
+109 HLRYLQRDGVTRDG
-123 SPGQLYSA
+123 SPGRLYSA
-131 TADRADGRA
+131 TSDRADGSA
-140 FLDRSE
+140 FLDRAE

-157 VEDGAEL
+157 AEDGAEL

-194 NTTHPHTHIVIR
+194 NTAHPHTHIVIR
-206 GIDEAGENLVI
+206 GVDEAGKNLVI

-232 LVTIELGPESTMERQ
+232 LVTIELGPESTVERQ
-247 AKLVREIDQ
+247 GKLVREIDQ

-269 VGDAAGGVIHLHA
+269 AGDAASGVIDLRA
-282 AVGEPRSAFDRQLRI
+282 AAGEPRSDFDRQLRI
-297 GRLQALERL
+297 SRLQALERL
-306 GLAEEIAT
+306 GLADEIAT
-314 GRWRMVPGMEETLRA
+314 GRWRLVPRMEETLRA
-329 LGERGDIIKTMHQAL
+329 LGEREDIIKTMHRAL
-344 TRRGAERGAEQFA
+344 TRHGAERSAEQFA

-362 EPLAAP
+362 EPLTAP
-368 ITGRLLG
+368 IIGRLLG

-391 DGLDGRVH
+391 DGIDGRVH
-399 YVEVPAA
+399 YVELPAA

-416 AIVELG
+416 AIVELA

-441 NAGVYRPADHLAT
+441 NDGIYRPADHLST

-462 DPDAYV
+462 DPAAYV
-468 EAHVRR
+468 DAHVRR

-488 ANHWRI
+488 ADHWRI

-504 HDTGRSQTPGLRVL
+504 HDTGRSQTPSLRAL
-518 SALDLEA
+518 SVLDLEA
-525 QVRSDG
+525 QIRGDG
-531 ATWLDRQLVA
+531 ATWLDHQLLA
-541 RDPVPVAHSGFG
+541 RDPMPVAQSGFG
-553 LDVEAALEDRRQH
+553 LEVESALEHRRRH
-566 HLTHGDARRDADGG
+566 HLTHGDARRDADGR

-593 RELARAGGELAAT
+593 RELGRVGAGLAAT
-606 RAVPFRMPAPGET
+606 RAVSFRMAAPGET
-619 IRGTYREVV
+619 IRGTYREAIPL
-628 HFASG
+628 ASG

-653 ERSLGREVVGLVTDG
+653 ERNLGREVVGLVTDG
-668 GISWQIGRDRGL
+668 GISWQLGRGRGL
-680 GV
+680 DV